1 MLPQGAVTHVTS
13 LDPQDLYDAS
23 STRALD
29 RVAIE
34 DSGLT
39 GLTLMQRAGRAAF
52 DALRTRWPTAGRISI
67 VCGVGNNG
75 GDGFVI
81 ADLARS
87 AGLDVEVILVG
98 DRNRLAGDAAAC
110 FAKLEGS
117 SIAVHTWA
125 QDLNAPDIIVDALLG
140 TGLDRDVS
148 GDHAAAIE
156 RMNAYAAPILS
167 VDLPSG
173 INASTGR
180 CMGTAVTAA
189 LTVTFIGLK
198 QGLMTGDAADFTGE
212 IAFDDLDVPP
222 AVYRAIPATARL
234 VQFEGI
240 RDRFKQRAR
249 TAHKGHYGHVLVVG
263 GVSGFGGAVRMAAE
277 AAARSGAGLVSV
289 ATDPAHAAAVTQ
301 ARPELMCHP
310 IGDASALR
318 PLVKRATVI
327 VIGPGL
333 GQSEWS
339 HALLAVVRECALP
352 TIMDA
357 DALNLLADDPDK
369 HEARVITPHA
379 GEAARLLQIS
389 AGEIQADRFAAA
401 RALSETFGGV
411 VVLKGAGTI
420 VQTAHAVP
428 RIIGDGNPGMASGGM
443 GDVLTGIIA
452 GLTAQGFPLPEAAT
466 LGACVHAYAAD
477 QVAARDGE
485 RGLLASDLMPFIR
498 GALNP

>member
-1 MLPQGAVTHVTS
+1 MLPQGTVTVVTPF
-13 LDPQDLYDAS
+13 DPRDLYDAAG
-23 STRALD
+23 TRALD
-29 RVAIE
+29 RAASE
-34 DSGLT
+34 DLGLA
-39 GLTLMQRAGRAAF
+39 GVTLMERAGQAAF
-52 DALRTRWPTAGRISI
+52 DALTARWPTAGRISI
-67 VCGVGNNG
+67 VCGIGNNG

-81 ADLARS
+81 ADLAS
-87 AGLDVEVILVG
+87 NAGLDVEVILVG

-117 SIAVHTWA
+117 SIAVQAWA
-125 QDLNAPDIIVDALLG
+125 QDLNAPDVIVDALLG
-140 TGLDRDVS
+140 TGLDRDVG

-156 RMNAYAAPILS
+156 RMNADAAPILS

-180 CMGTAVTAA
+180 CMGRAVTAA

-198 QGLMTGDAADFTGE
+198 QGLMTGDAVDYTGE
-212 IAFDDLDVPP
+212 IAFDDLEVPP
-222 AVYRAIPATARL
+222 AVYRAVPATARL

-240 RDRFKQRAR
+240 RDRFMQRAR
-249 TAHKGHYGHVLVVG
+249 NAHKGHYGHVLVVG
-263 GVSGFGGAVRMAAE
+263 GAPGFGGAVRMAGE

-301 ARPELMCHP
+301 ARPELMCHS
-310 IGDASALR
+310 IGDAIALR
-318 PLVKRATVI
+318 PLLKRATVI
-327 VIGPGL
+327 AIGPGL

-339 HALLAVVRECALP
+339 HALLSVVRECALP

-357 DALNLLADDPDK
+357 DALNLLADDPDE
-369 HEARVITPHA
+369 HAARIITPHP
-379 GEAARLLQIS
+379 GEAARLLHVS
-389 AGEIQADRFAAA
+389 ADEIQTDRFAAA

-411 VVLKGAGTI
+411 VVLKGAGTL

-428 RIIGDGNPGMASGGM
+428 RIIGGGNPGMASGGM

-477 QVAARDGE
+477 QAAGQDGE

-498 GALNP
+498 SALNP